1 MRASSPAATGF
12 SGAVGSATGIGLA
25 DTVSTASLVLPP
37 LRVPAHIPLDV
48 PACRILW
55 HPGVLGRG
63 TFVEEWMFYLLYIK
77 GQRQREHLTSL

>member
-1 MRASSPAATGF
+1 MHAASPAATGF

-25 DTVSTASLVLPP
+25 NTVSTVSLVLPP
-37 LRVPAHIPLDV
+37 LCVPAHIPLDV
-48 PACRILW
+48 PVCRTLW

-63 TFVEEWMFYLLYIK
+63 TFVELWMFYLLYIK

>member
-63 TFVEEWMFYLLYIK
+63 TFVELWMFYWFLVE
-77 GQRQREHLTSL
+77 G